1 MSAEVE
7 PDEQRYRLMESAI
20 GDYVQGFP
28 VGFVI
33 VVKAV
38 NSDSGEMELHSISSD
53 GLSLW
58 ERLGMLDMATTIA
71 RNKID

>member
-20 GDYVQGFP
+20 GDYVQGYP
-28 VGFVI
+28 VGFVL
-33 VVKAV
+33 VVKV
-38 NSDSGEMELHSISSD
+38 VDPDDGETELHTISSD

>member
-1 MSAEVE
+1 MSDE
-7 PDEQRYRLMESAI
+7 PDEVRYRLMESAI
-20 GDYVQGFP
+20 GDYVEGFP